1 MFKRFKVTGINE
13 NPKKPKRN
21 LMKYLALGCVMALP
35 AFALLKTGVLSL
47 NKNVL
52 AADASVK
59 YDIVADL
66 DGGKFEMGTTPEFTK
81 MDNGNWLYKY
91 KPVPTSIKLPVP
103 VKDGYDFTGWTVSA
117 KPDIQK
123 EYSIPSWHKGN
134 LNVKANW
141 KLLKSN
147 LLPGPQVNTKLKSLS
162 GYNRVEFIKGVPK
175 DGLDISELQ
184 DKSIMAYLEGDI
196 LKIVSLSDIYTGSD
210 ASSMFMD
217 LRNVTNIEFGNFNSS
232 NATDVSNM
240 FKSCVS
246 LKTIDF
252 AKIDISSATAMKD
265 FICGCK
271 ALTKVDVSSL
281 NTGNI
286 VNMRGVFY
294 DCDGLTNIDISSWNT
309 SKVQDIGFI
318 VAECNNLVE
327 FNMEGLDL
335 SSVTIVRHMFKYCEK
350 LETVFLENLDFSK
363 IKNTEQMFGGCTKLS
378 GSITINGGA
387 TTAYK
392 EMFYKC
398 STDPNAKFV
407 VNYTTGF
414 RDKAQSMV
422 NTKSSNSN
430 VVLGNIPAVLTT
442 GRDFNKKIKTLTDW
456 QGPLKIYFTKGIP
469 SNITNYSNIDVSA
482 EQNRS
487 IIAYKNSSIIYVSS
501 NSDIIANPNSSNM
514 FYDYFS
520 LTELRFNNFN
530 TEKVKSMSNMFFN
543 CNKLTNIG
551 SLPFYTNKVTNMNSM
566 FANCSS
572 LERVDMSSFN
582 TKNVTDMGSMFNFC
596 PELRSIEFGDTFS
609 LKSVDN
615 TVKMFNECSSLSGSL
630 VLDTENINSYTG
642 MFEYCSTDSAAKFT
656 VKFINEA
663 TKSLAKRLV
672 ATKSENSNVL
682 MDGAEYNITYVL
694 NSGKFT
700 NGTSAPNKY
709 KCTEETIIPNPI
721 KDGSEFLGWVSSD
734 NIDAKPIKDYKIS
747 KELTGDIELVAIW
760 GTVLC
765 TGKSFN
771 GYIQSQDM
779 RTSINEIRFIKGD
792 PIGWADFSESN
803 NGAIKGSIEN
813 NILTI
818 ASKDVI
824 FANEDC
830 YYMFNWTRASKI
842 VLDNFN
848 TSKVT
853 NMSSMF
859 TTNSA
864 DIIGLEKFDTSNV
877 TNMAGM
883 FSHNSRSVDLS
894 SFNTSKV
901 TDMSSMFSSYSAKDI
916 KGLENLDTSNVTDMS
931 DMFNGCA
938 LPIIDVS
945 NFDTSKVT
953 NMYSMFS
960 SGNIVSIKGLE
971 NLDTS
976 NVTDM
981 SYMFFLSSNLQN
993 INLSNLDTSSV
1004 TDMDYMFYKC
1014 RALKTIDVSNF
1025 NTSNVLYMYNTFAGC
1040 SNLESIDISNFD
1052 ISKVTTTS
1060 CMFSGCESLT
1070 DIRGLENLNT
1080 SNVTNMEAMFSGCSS
1095 LTSLDLHNFSTD
1107 KVKVM
1112 SSMFSD
1118 CNLLT
1123 NIKGLENFNT
1133 TLVKRIEKMF
1143 KNCKKLSG
1151 EITIMSS
1158 TIDNNYG
1165 YTDAFLNCSIDPT
1178 TKFTVKYVDEV
1189 TKAAAEKLVATKS
1202 LNSNVFLDN
1211 SVKPAMVTGDN
1222 SFNKDES
1229 KMLGV
1234 KNITKIFDNTDSNII
1249 GRINSLTTYAAAHQ
1263 NMKPAAI
1270 TRQINI
1276 TLNNG
1281 SMAMY
1286 PVQKI
1291 QVNSGKIGDLA
1302 KPDLNPKYAGQ
1313 FGGYFYDKNCTIPVK
1328 PNDTVTQDIELYAKW

>member
-1 MFKRFKVTGINE
+1 MFRRFKVTGINK

-21 LMKYLALGCVMALP
+21 WLKYLVLGCVMVLP
-35 AFALLKTGVLSL
+35 AFALLKTGVLSM
-47 NKNVL
+47 NKNIL
-52 AADASVK
+52 AVDQNK

-66 DGGKFEMGTTPEFTK
+66 DGGKFEMGTSPEFTK

-91 KPVPTSIKLPVP
+91 KPVPTPIKLPVP
-103 VKDGYDFTGWTVSA
+103 VKDGHEFVGWSVSA

-123 EYSIPSWHKGN
+123 EYSIPAWHKGN
-134 LNVKANW
+134 LNIKANW
-141 KLLKSN
+141 KILKAN
-147 LLPGPQVNTKLKSLS
+147 LLQGPQVNAKLKSLS

-175 DGLDISELQ
+175 DGLDLSELQ
-184 DKSIMAYLEGDI
+184 DKSIMAYLEGDV

-232 NATDVSNM
+232 KAINMQAM
-240 FKSCVS
+240 FKSCSS
-246 LKTIDF
+246 LKSIDL
-252 AKIDISSATAMKD
+252 AKLDTSSVTNMFDLFCGCSSIKSFDLSLLDTSSAT
-265 FICGCK
+265 
-271 ALTKVDVSSL
+271 SL
-281 NTGNI
+281 HGT
-286 VNMRGVFY
+286 FY
-294 DCDGLTNIDISSWNT
+294 GCDGLTSLDLNQLNT
-309 SKVQDIGFI
+309 SSATDIGFI
-318 VAECNNLVE
+318 VAECTNLENVYMDE
-327 FNMEGLDL
+327 LDV
-335 SSVTIVRHMFKYCEK
+335 SKVTSIRHMFSYCAK
-350 LETVFLENLDFSK
+350 LKNVKLPEFNFAK
-363 IKNTEQMFGGCTKLS
+363 ITDVARAFRDCYNLS
-378 GSITINGGA
+378 GNITVNGNS
-387 TTAYK
+387 TRDIS
-392 EMFYKC
+392 EMFLGC
-398 STDPNAKFV
+398 STVSTARFV

-414 RDKAQSMV
+414 RDKAQSMI

-456 QGPLKIYFTKGIP
+456 QGPLKIYFTKGMP

-487 IIAYKNSSIIYVSS
+487 IIAYKNSNIIYVSS

-543 CNKLTNIG
+543 CNRLTNIG

-596 PELRSIEFGDTFS
+596 PKLRSIEFGDTFS

-615 TVKMFNECSSLSGSL
+615 TVKMFNECSSLGGSL

-682 MDGAEYNITYVL
+682 MDGVEYNITYVL

-709 KCTEETIIPNPI
+709 KCTEETTIPNPI

-734 NIDAKPIKDYKIS
+734 NIDAKPVKDYKIS

-901 TDMSSMFSSYSAKDI
+901 TNMSSMFSSYSAKDI
-916 KGLENLDTSNVTDMS
+916 KGLENLDTSNVTDMNH
-931 DMFNGCA
+931 MFDGCA
-938 LPIIDVS
+938 LSTIDVS

-981 SYMFFLSSNLQN
+981 SYMFFLSLNLQN

-1004 TDMDYMFYKC
+1004 TDMSRMFDDC

-1025 NTSNVLYMYNTFAGC
+1025 NTSNVLNMYCMFSGC
-1040 SNLESIDISNFD
+1040 SNLEDIDVSNFD
-1052 ISKVTTTS
+1052 TSKVNTIS
-1060 CMFSGCESLT
+1060 CMFSGCKSLAS
-1070 DIRGLENLNT
+1070 IRGLENLNT
-1080 SNVTNMEAMFSGCSS
+1080 SNVTNMEAMFSGCNS
-1095 LTSLDLHNFSTD
+1095 LTSLNLHNFSTD
-1107 KVKVM
+1107 KVKYM

-1118 CNLLT
+1118 CNSLT
-1123 NIKGLENFNT
+1123 NVKGLENFNT
-1133 TLVKRIEKMF
+1133 TLVKRIEKIF

-1158 TIDNNYG
+1158 IIDNNYG
-1165 YTDAFLNCSIDPT
+1165 YTDAFLNCSIDST
-1178 TKFTVKYVDEV
+1178 TKFTVKYVDKV

-1234 KNITKIFDNTDSNII
+1234 KNITKILDNTASNII
-1249 GRINSLTTYAAAHQ
+1249 GRINTSTPYAAAHQ
-1263 NMKPAAI
+1263 NTKPVAI

-1291 QVNSGKIGDLA
+1291 RIPAGKIGDLA

-1328 PNDTVTQDIELYAKW
+1328 PDDIVTQDIELYAKW